1 MRSGYAVRSINSML
15 AAVNS
20 FLEFMNR
27 RECRVK
33 TIKLQK
39 EVYCREDRLLTKAE
53 YMRLLD
59 AAKAHPRLFLLLQT
73 ICRTGIRISELSHF
87 TVEAVRQ
94 GRLWC
99 IVRAKPEQFCFL
111 KSFGR
116 FCWHTQ
122 SRRHMHGGYL
132 PHTYGASTRQEQHLV
147 GDEAALRCRKSES
160 VKGVSTQSAQAVRP
174 RLLQHREG
182 HCKTGRYPW
191 AQQYR
196 YNTYLHHDSGRRT
209 PTQNRP
215 PRFDPT
221 MKTPHNAHYAVFT
234 LQLL

>member
-1 MRSGYAVRSINSML
+1 MEKYIRDTRSFLAFVDGKELSKDLTMQYKETLVRSGYAVWSINSML

-94 GRLWC
+94 GEVVVYCKSKTRTILLPEKL
-99 IVRAKPEQFCFL
+99 RSLLLAYAKQAAYARGLSSAHVWGIHSTEAT
-111 KSFGR
+111 FGR
-116 FCWHTQ
+116 
-122 SRRHMHGGYL
+122 R
-132 PHTYGASTRQEQHLV
+132 
-147 GDEAALRCRKSES
+147 
-160 VKGVSTQSAQAVRP
+160 
-174 RLLQHREG
+174 
-182 HCKTGRYPW
+182 
-191 AQQYR
+191 
-196 YNTYLHHDSGRRT
+196 
-209 PTQNRP
+209 
-215 PRFDPT
+215 
-221 MKTPHNAHYAVFT
+221 
-234 LQLL
+234 

>member
-1 MRSGYAVRSINSML
+1 MQQLAIEQFRQHLIRQERSIATVEKYIRDTRSFLAFVDGKELSKDLTMQYKETLVRSGYAVRSINSML

-73 ICRTGIRISELSHF
+73 ICGTGIRISELSHF

-122 SRRHMHGGYL
+122 SRSAYARGLSSAHVWGIHS
-132 PHTYGASTRQEQHLV
+132 TGAT
-147 GDEAALRCRKSES
+147 
-160 VKGVSTQSAQAVRP
+160 
-174 RLLQHREG
+174 
-182 HCKTGRYPW
+182 
-191 AQQYR
+191 
-196 YNTYLHHDSGRRT
+196 SGRR
-209 PTQNRP
+209 
-215 PRFDPT
+215 
-221 MKTPHNAHYAVFT
+221 
-234 LQLL
+234 

>member
-1 MRSGYAVRSINSML
+1 MEKYIRDTRSFLAFVDGKELSKDLTMQYKETLVRSGYAVWSINSML

-99 IVRAKPEQFCFL
+99 IVRAKPEQFYFL
-111 KSFGR
+111 KSFGC
-116 FCWHTQ
+116 FCRHTQ
-122 SRRHMHGGYL
+122 SRSAYAPGLSSAHVWGIH
-132 PHTYGASTRQEQHLV
+132 ST
-147 GDEAALRCRKSES
+147 EA
-160 VKGVSTQSAQAVRP
+160 TF
-174 RLLQHREG
+174 
-182 HCKTGRYPW
+182 
-191 AQQYR
+191 
-196 YNTYLHHDSGRRT
+196 GRR
-209 PTQNRP
+209 
-215 PRFDPT
+215 
-221 MKTPHNAHYAVFT
+221 
-234 LQLL
+234 